1 LRCKMIK
8 KYGPWALA
16 AIFVFLFVIKKDYK
30 AEYYG
35 EMAKVKVEQQLF
47 AEQKTMLDWYSNKV
61 KELNLKLED
70 KDVEVALIGA
80 DARVWHGRS
89 VAANSKIATLLTC
102 NEQLVAK
109 NALLTECQNYVLELN
124 QNYQNGVEELG
135 ALWGQKFALNL
146 RELGELRLVN
156 KNLIVRVGSLVKENV
171 ILKST
176 KQNRLNFAIFGG
188 VDLLHKD
195 VTFGAGLSFNLFP
208 IKFRLF

>member
-1 LRCKMIK
+1 MIK

-35 EMAKVKVEQQLF
+35 EMAKVKVEKQLF
-47 AEQKTMLDWYSNKV
+47 AEQKTLTDWYAADRAKLIAIREDDKV
-61 KELNLKLED
+61 KL
-70 KDVEVALIGA
+70 ALVGA
-80 DARVWHGRS
+80 DAIKFHAES
-89 VAANSKIATLLTC
+89 VAKDKKISNLLTC

-109 NALLTECQNYVLELN
+109 NALLVECQNYVLELN
-124 QNYQNGVEELG
+124 QNYENRIDELDTTNNQI
-135 ALWGQKFALNL
+135 LALNL

-156 KNLIVRVGSLVKENV
+156 KNLIVRVGDCAKKIT
-171 ILKST
+171 ILEST

-195 VTFGAGLSFNLFP
+195 VTFGVGLSFNLFP

>member
-1 LRCKMIK
+1 MIK
-8 KYGPWALA
+8 KYGIWALA
-16 AIFVFLFVIKKDYK
+16 AIFLFLLVVQKDYK

-109 NALLTECQNYVLELN
+109 NALLVECQNYVLELN
-124 QNYQNGVEELG
+124 YNYQDGVEELG
-135 ALWGQKFALNL
+135 DLWGRKFALNL

-156 KNLIVRVGSLVKENV
+156 KNLIVRVGDCAKKIT
-171 ILKST
+171 ILEST

-195 VTFGAGLSFNLFP
+195 VTFGVGLSFNLFP